1 MIASRRVLVLAAAVV
16 LLPGCSVGDDETAS
30 TVTTTV
36 TSTVTTEAP
45 SSDWPGPPRASER
58 GAVPVDA
65 FNRHLRSEPGGASRS
80 PVLVAAEFLG
90 PRGEASTTT
99 LTARGQ
105 VEGSRRVLVR
115 IARAGLL
122 DDSVEAI
129 RYTLALI
136 RRPNERWEVLSAR
149 FSQRCHQGRG
159 HRSFSP
165 KLCL

>member
-1 MIASRRVLVLAAAVV
+1 MGASRRALVLAAAVV
-16 LLPGCSVGDDETAS
+16 LLPGCSLGDDETAS

-45 SSDWPGPPRASER
+45 STDWPGPPRASAG
-58 GAVPVDA
+58 GAVPVAA
-65 FNRHLRSEPGGASRS
+65 FNRHLRDEPGGASRS
-80 PVLVAAEFLG
+80 PVLVAAEFIG
-90 PRGEASTTT
+90 PREASTTT

-136 RRPNERWEVLSAR
+136 RRPNERWEVLSAL

-165 KLCL
+165 KRCL